1 MGACACACSQVLD
14 EADRL
19 LELGFKDEV
28 EEVIKLCPKGRQT
41 MFFSATISES
51 VAALA
56 NLSLN
61 SPVQVRSCRLGRPP
75 SRRSRPWPAV
85 RSR

>member
-1 MGACACACSQVLD
+1 MLD

-19 LELGFKDEV
+19 LELGFQDEV
-28 EEVIKLCPKGRQT
+28 EEVIRMCPRGRQT

-56 NLSLN
+56 NMSLN
-61 SPVQVRSCRLGRPP
+61 SPVQVEP
-75 SRRSRPWPAV
+75 SLTLTLTTDPSTQT
-85 RSR
+85 

>member
-1 MGACACACSQVLD
+1 MLD

-28 EEVIKLCPKGRQT
+28 EEVIGLCPRGRQT

-56 NLSLN
+56 NMSLN
-61 SPVQVRSCRLGRPP
+61 SPVQVTRNPDP
-75 SRRSRPWPAV
+75 NPDH
-85 RSR
+85 

>member
-1 MGACACACSQVLD
+1 MLD

-28 EEVIKLCPKGRQT
+28 EEVIGLCPRGRQT

-56 NLSLN
+56 NMSLN
-61 SPVQVRSCRLGRPP
+61 SPVQVTLHPDP
-75 SRRSRPWPAV
+75 NPDLHPDPDH
-85 RSR
+85 